1 VPVWIFALA
10 AGAVFG
16 FGWGLVAAMLGSW
29 LGALAAFVLA
39 RHVLRRPLDRAARR
53 NAAFKAI
60 DSAVAKEGWKMVAL
74 LRMSPVVPAGVKSYF
89 LGLTRVKLSQY
100 AAASAAGMFP
110 LILLKVYIGAV
121 GRDALSEG
129 GPLNWALL
137 GAGVAATVGAAI
149 LLGRSAR
156 RKLAPFL
163 P

>member
-1 VPVWIFALA
+1 
-10 AGAVFG
+10 
-16 FGWGLVAAMLGSW
+16 
-29 LGALAAFVLA
+29 
-39 RHVLRRPLDRAARR
+39 
-53 NAAFKAI
+53 
-60 DSAVAKEGWKMVAL
+60 MVAL

-89 LGLTRVKLSQY
+89 LGLTRVKLFQY